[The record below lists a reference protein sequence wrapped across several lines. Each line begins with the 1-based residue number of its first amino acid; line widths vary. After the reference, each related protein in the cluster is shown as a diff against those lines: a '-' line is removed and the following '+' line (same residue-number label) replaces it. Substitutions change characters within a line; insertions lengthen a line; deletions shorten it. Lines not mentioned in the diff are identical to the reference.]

1 MDVTKTIK
9 DAAYITIGF
18 GVLAFQKAQVRRR
31 EIEKQLE
38 DQTID
43 LRAQF
48 SKVADEV
55 EERIEPLV
63 EAVETSLDQLE
74 ERLPEQAREALLA
87 IWSAMNDCIE
97 RGLRG
102 TGLLPGVL
110 KVRRRAA
117 RIHRLLVEA
126 AASKARASTAWS
138 SGDSFFQALSSSTR

>member
-38 DQTID
+38 GQTID

-74 ERLPEQAREALLA
+74 ERLPEQAREAFK
-87 IWSAMNDCIE
+87 SARTAAKE
-97 RGLRG
+97 AGEVLR
-102 TGLLPGVL
+102 TRLN
-110 KVRRRAA
+110 AA
-117 RIHRLLVEA
+117 QKTA
-126 AASKARASTAWS
+126 A
-138 SGDSFFQALSSSTR
+138 